1 MTYHAQAWVLCADG
15 LDGSQKP
22 RLVQE
27 EIALSDLEE
36 NEVLAAPIYG
46 CWEGNMSH
54 AIRSDPLDICR
65 YRGENRVVIGNAG
78 VVRVVKTGSQVRSVK
93 AGQYAMVFPC
103 GVEDRW
109 GYMKEALGYDAAGR
123 HGMLSTLVK
132 LTTRQLIPIPKN
144 SHYSLAQWAAFSVRY
159 VTAWSNWELAYGVF
173 RLQLPLQEC
182 PAPHVWGW
190 GGGTTL
196 AEIDL
201 AKRFGCQVV
210 MLSGTDRNLDT
221 ISRFGITAIDRRRF
235 GNLSFDQRQYRD
247 NPEYRAQYDKAEEL
261 FLQDVH
267 RATGGEM
274 VQIFLDYV
282 GGPVYRA
289 TTKALARESVLATA
303 GWKGGLTVTHL
314 RAKECIGRHQHVHT
328 HYARYSQ
335 GEQAVQFAEDTGWM
349 PPPPERIYK
358 FDQIP
363 ELASDYLDNK
373 TGYFPCYSVNP
384 EMAEAGELENSPAT
398 FASASA

>member
-1 MTYHAQAWVLCADG
+1 MTYQALAWVLCADS
-15 LDGSQKP
+15 LDASQKP
-22 RLVQE
+22 RLIQE
-27 EIALSDLEE
+27 QIELSDLEA

-54 AIRSDPLDICR
+54 AIRSDPLDICQ
-65 YRGENRVVIGNAG
+65 YRGENRVVIGNSA
-78 VVRVVKTGSQVRSVK
+78 VVRVVRTGSQVRSVE

-144 SHYSLAQWAAFSVRY
+144 SNYSLAQWAVFSVRY

-173 RLQLPLQEC
+173 RLQLRLQEC

-221 ISRFGITAIDRRRF
+221 ISRYGIRAIDRRRF
-235 GNLSFDQRQYRD
+235 GNLSFDQKQYRD
-247 NPEYRAQYDKAEEL
+247 NPDYLAQ
-261 FLQDVH
+261 
-267 RATGGEM
+267 
-274 VQIFLDYV
+274 
-282 GGPVYRA
+282 GPVYRA
-289 TTKALARESVLATA
+289 TTKALARESVIATA

-335 GEQAVQFAEDTGWM
+335 GEQAVQFAEKTGWM

-363 ELASDYLDNK
+363 ELASDYLENK

-384 EMAEAGELENSPAT
+384 EVAEAGKLENSPVT
-398 FASASA
+398 FVSLSA